1 MPSVPSGAS
10 DRQGVTFDTG
20 ALIALERGEKRMRT
34 VVLAAQHDGLEITVP
49 SVVLIEWW
57 RDAPRQRTILE
68 GLTIEPTSGRLAKL
82 AGMAL
87 GAVSGATAI
96 DALVVASAAQRGD
109 YIYTSDLEDLERLRT
124 YFRSVR
130 VLRA

>member
-1 MPSVPSGAS
+1 VIG
-10 DRQGVTFDTG
+10 RGLTFDTG

-34 VVLAAQHDGLEITVP
+34 VVLAAQQDGVEMTIP
-49 SVVLIEWW
+49 AVVLIEWW

-68 GLTIEPTSGRLAKL
+68 GLTIEPTSARVAKL

-87 GAVSGATAI
+87 GAVRGATAI
-96 DALVVASAAQRGD
+96 DALVMASAAQRGD
-109 YIYTSDLEDLERLRT
+109 CVYTSDLEDLERLRT
-124 YFRSVR
+124 YFRPVR